1 MLPYSAFVVGPSGHM
16 AETIDSITLFTN
28 FSDELD
34 IQKTS
39 TPTDTVFHNPSNSI
53 TLISEEDSELP
64 DFMPDVGPIARVA
77 GHKLFDLVFG
87 PVGGQEGKAAS
98 AL

>member
-1 MLPYSAFVVGPSGHM
+1 MLPYSAFDVVPSGHM
-16 AETIDSITLFTN
+16 AETIDSITLLFCY
-28 FSDELD
+28 SDELN
-34 IQKTS
+34 IQKTG
-39 TPTDTVFHNPSNSI
+39 THTDAVFRNPSNSI